1 MVSLSLP
8 DVEKLLDKV
17 LGFRPTQSDMD
28 IVLKAEQLTG
38 KKRSDLLRACFYH
51 SIQTVVDNLDQ
62 QRQELREDFD
72 RTLSTTAQLRPEKN
86 VTYKIKRST
95 TDPPKRKAG

>member
-1 MVSLSLP
+1 MVALSLP

-51 SIQTVVDNLDQ
+51 SIQAVVESLDEK
-62 QRQELREDFD
+62 RQELREDFE

-86 VTYKIKRST
+86 VSYKIKRNT
-95 TDPPKRKAG
+95 ADPPKRKTG